1 MRSVPILYYLL
12 FGSWAF
18 EMIDYIL
25 LIIVAIGKGLLISIL
40 VASLTLISSA
50 TGVILF
56 CIAALAFHQFNP
68 EPILL
73 FVCPW
78 ATLIGAVLGFVG
90 GFLSVINDD

>member
-1 MRSVPILYYLL
+1 
-12 FGSWAF
+12 
-18 EMIDYIL
+18 MIDYIL